1 MTANDLQQPL
11 GLLLYAHPDDLDSHT
26 VRLVLAEKAVPYTLI
41 LVDPD
46 DYPEDLAS
54 LNPYNTLPTLIDR
67 QLKLYQPTVILEY
80 LEDRYRQPRL
90 YSDNPIQRAE
100 QRQYLWRIQ
109 HDWLSLAQ
117 ILLRHPDSFDAEQA
131 NQARKQLQDSLISLS
146 PLFGMQQWFMQDQF
160 GICDCVLAP
169 ILWRLPT
176 LEIHL
181 PPALCAPLL
190 AYCQRIF
197 QRPAFVASLTARERQ
212 ARRPI
217 L

>member
-1 MTANDLQQPL
+1 MTNDLHQPL

-26 VRLVLAEKAVPYTLI
+26 VRLVLAEKAVPYTLV

-46 DYPEDLAS
+46 DRPEDLAS

-67 QLKLYQPTVILEY
+67 QLKLYQTTVIVEY
-80 LEDRYRQPRL
+80 LEERYRQPRL
-90 YSDNPIQRAE
+90 YADNPMQRAE

-109 HDWLSLAQ
+109 HDWLALAQ
-117 ILLRHPDSFDAEQA
+117 VLLRHPDSFDPQQA
-131 NQARKQLQDSLISLS
+131 AHARRQLQDSLISLA
-146 PLFGMQQWFMQDQF
+146 PLFGMQPWFMQDQF

-169 ILWRLPT
+169 ILWRLPA
-176 LEIHL
+176 LEIDL

-197 QRPAFVASLTARERQ
+197 QRPAFVASLTPRERQ
-212 ARRPI
+212 ARRPT